1 MQGLAGWSG
10 FPFFAA
16 LAWHQLLTCLIK
28 CALRCSAYMCFDSL
42 FIFYLQEQH
51 ISSVE
56 HFQWSPTAQEDSTE
70 RSAHVEG
77 KETALLQV
85 HTPPP
90 LFFVTSC
97 PLLLFALSPSVLF
110 VQGTYQPER
119 EKRREGG
126 GVSQHVRQERGGKR
140 ERIACGGGT
149 QKADCE
155 VGRRLKENSC
165 FFSSGPSHY

>member
-1 MQGLAGWSG
+1 MKS
-10 FPFFAA
+10 
-16 LAWHQLLTCLIK
+16 H
-28 CALRCSAYMCFDSL
+28 CARGQHREECACGRKGNCSPA
-42 FIFYLQEQH
+42 
-51 ISSVE
+51 
-56 HFQWSPTAQEDSTE
+56 
-70 RSAHVEG
+70 SA
-77 KETALLQV
+77 
-85 HTPPP
+85 PPSPP

-165 FFSSGPSHY
+165 FFHLVPPIINCCSSNWVLRFCWVPVVRERKPTRERR

>member
-56 HFQWSPTAQEDSTE
+56 HFQWSPTAQEDGTE

-85 HTPPP
+85 HPPP
-90 LFFVTSC
+90 LPFFCYLLPSASFCSLSIRALC
-97 PLLLFALSPSVLF
+97 PGNVPTREGEEERRGRGEPAC
-110 VQGTYQPER
+110 QTGERR
-119 EKRREGG
+119 EKR
-126 GVSQHVRQERGGKR
+126 
-140 ERIACGGGT
+140 
-149 QKADCE
+149 
-155 VGRRLKENSC
+155 ENSMWWRDTE
-165 FFSSGPSHY
+165 SRLWGRQKTERK